1 MKYVLI
7 LFAKSTDQTS
17 FVNQIAYEVGQLSEN
32 ENVSYYYGDE
42 SIIYTFDTNEP
53 FELVKMYIEDLF
65 TEFDLVYFLTEFKP
79 DHMSSN
85 MNKEVYKHLFNQEKF
100 TILSE
105 SSENLDSLN
114 QEVDEKIYS
123 LKRELMNMIQGGEE
137 KIPSLNEL
145 LDKINLVG
153 MNNLTKKDLTLL
165 NKYSNQI

>member
-7 LFAKSTDQTS
+7 LFAKSSDQTS

-42 SIIYTFDTNEP
+42 SIIYTFDANEP
-53 FELVKMYIEDLF
+53 FDLVKMYIEDLF
-65 TEFDLVYFLTEFKP
+65 KEFDLVYFLTEFKP
-79 DHMSSN
+79 DNMSSN

-114 QEVDEKIYS
+114 QEVDEKIHS
-123 LKRELMNMIQGGEE
+123 LKKELMDMFQGEEE